1 MYFETHLFPFW
12 ERTKNVLRHT
22 NECNIDSLMGK
33 KKMSAVFRDSCL
45 SQSGGIDDAKVSDW
59 QRRCCAPWRNIIS
72 CKSSFTYHVPLGF
85 CLRSCWVQFKVRSLS
100 FSDNDSVLFGTC
112 NQVQLSIYFSSVF
125 HQSGFWLHS
134 LENLLLIVV
143 LHITLWFKRHR
154 LGIVQTVDL
163 LNMMQL
169 THILSRFSYSLC
181 QMPKWWRLAH

>member
-1 MYFETHLFPFW
+1 MQLPYCCCYRRLSWWVNRKCTSRRTFFPFG
-12 ERTKNVLRHT
+12 
-22 NECNIDSLMGK
+22 NES
-33 KKMSAVFRDSCL
+33 KMSAVFRNSCL
-45 SQSGGIDDAKVSDW
+45 SQSGGIDDAKVSDR
-59 QRRCCAPWRNIIS
+59 QRRFCAPWRNIIS
-72 CKSSFTYHVPLGF
+72 CKSSFTCHVPLGF

-169 THILSRFSYSLC
+169 MHILSRFKQDTYHL
-181 QMPKWWRLAH
+181 L

>member
-72 CKSSFTYHVPLGF
+72 CKSSFTCHVPLGF
-85 CLRSCWVQFKVRSLS
+85 FAFGLVGCNSRGDLSLVLIMILCYLAPVTRYSSQFTFQVFFPKAV
-100 FSDNDSVLFGTC
+100 FG
-112 NQVQLSIYFSSVF
+112 
-125 HQSGFWLHS
+125 S